1 MTRRAFSQEDGGN
14 LGTNNVSVSRKVQ
27 YKDIDLTL
35 AVKPTSGDVY
45 KKLDAASVKQAVKNL
60 IMTNELEKPFRPN
73 YGANLRDLLFELADY
88 GDDYIIEERIIT
100 SIQRFEPRAEIVD
113 IKVSGVDGYKNTID
127 TTITFKILNTSEVV
141 EFTTNLARLR

>member
-1 MTRRAFSQEDGGN
+1 
-14 LGTNNVSVSRKVQ
+14 VSRKVQ

-45 KKLDAASVKQAVKNL
+45 KKLDAAAVKQAVKNL

-88 GDDYIIEERIIT
+88 GDDYIIEERIIN
-100 SIQRFEPRAEIVD
+100 SIERFEPRAEIVD
-113 IKVSGVDGYKNTID
+113 IRVSEVDGYKNTID